1 MSRLMT
7 DTEPPKKVNR
17 SAVLILACLAQFMV
31 ILDVSVVNVALP
43 EIRRALGFSESSL
56 QWVVNA
62 YTITFGGFLL
72 LGGRCADLLGRRR
85 VFIVGLVVFA
95 IASMS
100 VGLSHNETELIIA
113 RLVQGLGGAII
124 APASLSIL
132 TTTFTEE
139 HERHRAVGI
148 WGAIGGVGGAAGV
161 LLGGVLIDLLN
172 WRWIFFVNTPIG
184 LVCAACAV
192 YMIAESYNPNAT
204 RAFDVIGAVSAT
216 IGLSLLVFGVVR
228 TDITGWGDSGTL
240 ALIIA
245 GVVVLAAFLV
255 HEGRFARA
263 PLMPLRLFRSRALSV
278 ANTIVTIIAGST
290 FSMWFFFSLYLQGVR
305 GYSPL
310 RAGLA
315 FLPMTL
321 ALVVGSVI
329 VSRLMKRVGA
339 KRFLV
344 LGMGMLTGGLVLF
357 SLVHVHTAYFGVP
370 LVAGL
375 VTCCGMSFAFIP
387 STILATNGVAQ
398 NEAGI
403 ASAIVN
409 TARMFGGALGLAVL
423 VALATSHTTHLLA
436 HTTPSVG
443 TLDKAL
449 VSGYHLGFVIA
460 ACMAGSG
467 VLIAAF
473 VTPKP
478 APASAPAGETAAAL

>member
-1 MSRLMT
+1 
-7 DTEPPKKVNR
+7 
-17 SAVLILACLAQFMV
+17 
-31 ILDVSVVNVALP
+31 
-43 EIRRALGFSESSL
+43 
-56 QWVVNA
+56 
-62 YTITFGGFLL
+62 
-72 LGGRCADLLGRRR
+72 
-85 VFIVGLVVFA
+85 
-95 IASMS
+95 
-100 VGLSHNETELIIA
+100 
-113 RLVQGLGGAII
+113 
-124 APASLSIL
+124 
-132 TTTFTEE
+132 
-139 HERHRAVGI
+139 
-148 WGAIGGVGGAAGV
+148 
-161 LLGGVLIDLLN
+161 
-172 WRWIFFVNTPIG
+172 
-184 LVCAACAV
+184 
-192 YMIAESYNPNAT
+192 MIAESYNPNAT

-478 APASAPAGETAAAL
+478 APASAPAGETAAAR